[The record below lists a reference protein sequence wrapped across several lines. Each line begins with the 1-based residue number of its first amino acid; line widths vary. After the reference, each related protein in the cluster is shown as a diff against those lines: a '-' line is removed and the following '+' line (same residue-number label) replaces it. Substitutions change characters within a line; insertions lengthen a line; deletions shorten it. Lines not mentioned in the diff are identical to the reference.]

1 MDDLAAELHLERLLG
16 RRVRDPSGRVAGRIE
31 EFNVAEVDGEWVV
44 TEFHLGA
51 AAWLERL
58 SVAVR
63 RLPILSALPFRDNPI
78 RIARWNQITFDDPKC
93 PRLLVS
99 RDDLDVA
106 TP

>member
-16 RRVRDPSGRVAGRIE
+16 TRIRDTSGRVAGRIE
-31 EFNVAEVDGEWVV
+31 EFKAEEIDGEWVV
-44 TEFHLGA
+44 TEFHLGT

-63 RLPILSALPFRDNPI
+63 RLPIFSALPFRDSPI
-78 RIARWNQITFDDPKC
+78 RIARWDQLAFDDPAQ
-93 PRLLVS
+93 PRLLAL

>member
-1 MDDLAAELHLERLLG
+1 MNDLAAELHLERLLG
-16 RRVRDPSGRVAGRIE
+16 TRVRDTSGRVAGRIE
-31 EFNVAEVDGEWVV
+31 EFKAELIDGEWVV
-44 TEFHLGA
+44 TEFHLGG

-63 RLPILSALPFRDNPI
+63 RLPIFSALPGNHPI
-78 RIARWNQITFDDPKC
+78 RIARWDQLTFDEPAQ
-93 PRLLVS
+93 PRLLAL